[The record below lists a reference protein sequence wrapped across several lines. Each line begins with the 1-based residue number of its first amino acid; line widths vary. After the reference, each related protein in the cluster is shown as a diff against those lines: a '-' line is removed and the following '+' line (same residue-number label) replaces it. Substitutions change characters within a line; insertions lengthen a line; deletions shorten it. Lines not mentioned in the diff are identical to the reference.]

1 MRNNDCSFFHF
12 YNINVTNKNIE
23 DQKILEV
30 LKLAEIYEDIKRFDN
45 TINYT
50 IGKGGNNISGGQ
62 KQRIAI
68 ARSLIKE
75 NKIIIFDDS
84 LSKLDK
90 KTKINILN
98 NIIEIKKCCHFL
110 KK

>member
-1 MRNNDCSFFHF
+1 MVLQDSYLFTDTIKN
-12 YNINVTNKNIE
+12 NINVTNKNIE

-90 KTKINILN
+90 KTKINIQRYYRN
-98 NIIEIKKCCHFL
+98 KQ
-110 KK
+110 